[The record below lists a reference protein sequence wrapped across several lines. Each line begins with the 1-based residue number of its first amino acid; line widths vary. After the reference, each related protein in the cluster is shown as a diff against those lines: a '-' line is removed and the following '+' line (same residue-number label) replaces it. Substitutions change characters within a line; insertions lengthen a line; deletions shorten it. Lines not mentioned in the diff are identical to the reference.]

1 MRCLLQQARL
11 FILPALIAVAAAA
24 AGCNPEVD
32 NDLEK
37 RRRNASADTT
47 ARSARDAGMS
57 AEEIEPEES
66 EPEETDPPDT
76 APPPVPD
83 AGPPNT
89 CPRAR
94 IAVAGV
100 MLNIREAPNTASAVL
115 GSLPNDAVVTV
126 KQKVTGEVVSDNAEW
141 FKIMTSEVAEGFI
154 SAAFATC
161 TTDPATQ

>member
-1 MRCLLQQARL
+1 M
-11 FILPALIAVAAAA
+11 ILPALIAVAAAA

-37 RRRNASADTT
+37 RRRNASADT
-47 ARSARDAGMS
+47 ARSARDAATS
-57 AEEIEPEES
+57 VDETEPEET
-66 EPEETDPPDT
+66 EPEETDPADT
-76 APPPVPD
+76 DPPPVPD

-94 IAVAGV
+94 VAVAGV
-100 MLNIREAPNTASAVL
+100 MLNIREAPNTAAAVL

-126 KQKVTGEVVSDNAEW
+126 KQKVMGEVVSDNAEW